1 MMSTYHKALPFLLK
15 IINGLQEK
23 GISQNRRTISITPC
37 AVIVIDRLYCIRARQ
52 FIIFSAEQM
61 KICEQ
66 RKALTGLCSVI
77 DFYSPC
83 FTEYA

>member
-1 MMSTYHKALPFLLK
+1 MMSTYCKVLPFLLK
-15 IINGLQEK
+15 IINGLQ
-23 GISQNRRTISITPC
+23 QNRTYQIHTAISISLY
-37 AVIVIDRLYCIRARQ
+37 AIIVIDCLYCIISRQ
-52 FIIFSAEQM
+52 FIIFPAEQM

-66 RKALTGLCSVI
+66 RKALTGLCSAI